1 VTAVDRAS
9 GSAGVTLDGQAVP
22 HAVKRIGR
30 GVREVT
36 LESDVTLREGQELVL
51 S

>member
-1 VTAVDRAS
+1 MIAVDRAS
-9 GSAGVTLDGQAVP
+9 GATRVTLDGQALP
-22 HAVKRIGR
+22 HAVKRIER

-36 LESDVTLREGQELVL
+36 LESEVMVREGQELML